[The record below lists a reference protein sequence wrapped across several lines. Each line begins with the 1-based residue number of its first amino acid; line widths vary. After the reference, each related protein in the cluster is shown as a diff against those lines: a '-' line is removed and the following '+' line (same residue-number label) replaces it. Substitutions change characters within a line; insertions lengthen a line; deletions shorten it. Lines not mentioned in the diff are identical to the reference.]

1 MPVHGCDRCMDRAVL
16 LWVVAHRTEWGTA
29 LARGL
34 MAMGTRAL
42 PLAAAGLAFLVLLA
56 AFRSWRL
63 AAAAMLAAVV
73 AVAVSEVAKAFVHR
87 PRPPAALGLVR
98 VQGFSMPSTDAALT
112 AAVAT
117 VLIVAGLRT
126 GRRAG
131 RVLAAVLAA
140 VVVVVGAA
148 LVYLGAHWATDV
160 VAGWVL
166 GGGIGVAAHRVH
178 EGRSAGTGRPLVR
191 ARYRGPRRR

>member
-1 MPVHGCDRCMDRAVL
+1 
-16 LWVVAHRTEWGTA
+16 
-29 LARGL
+29 

-63 AAAAMLAAVV
+63 AAAAMLAAVA
-73 AVAVSEVAKAFVHR
+73 AVAVSEVAKTLLHR

-98 VQGFSMPSTDAALT
+98 LQGFSMPSTDAALT
-112 AAVAT
+112 AAAAT

-126 GRRAG
+126 GCRAG
-131 RVLAAVLAA
+131 RALAGVLAVA
-140 VVVVVGAA
+140 VVVVGAA

-166 GGGIGVAAHRVH
+166 GGGAGAASARLLLVRPDTRVH
-178 EGRSAGTGRPLVR
+178 EEGELS
-191 ARYRGPRRR
+191 